1 MASSIATAYIRLL
14 PDATGIVDS
23 VNKELNNSSMAT
35 ASKNTG
41 KKIADGLTTASAK
54 LMPVSLGLT
63 AIGVAGVKSFAEVDK
78 TMVLANKTM
87 GNTAEEAQMLDKAMQ
102 TAASNS
108 VFGMSDAANAVL
120 NFARAGLDAD
130 QAASALAPTMALA
143 AGEGGDLDIVSAG
156 LVGTINS
163 FHGSFDEAS
172 RYTDIFAAACNNSA
186 LNVDSLLSNVS
197 TAAPIFATAG
207 YNVQDLALA
216 MGVMANNNIEASV
229 ASTSLK
235 TGLARLAS
243 PAKEGAAALESLGF
257 RSNDTSAAMEKLQK
271 AENTRDEKAMSLYAK
286 QLKYT
291 ETVEKYGETSSQAA
305 SAKASLVKAENDY
318 NSAVMA
324 VDVLQQS
331 VNGNMTSYGELLV
344 DNNGEMRSFDQV
356 VWMLHDA
363 FSGLSETEQM
373 AAASAIFGKNQMSPW
388 LALINTS
395 SEDVWDLDASLSG
408 SSKSITDFAV
418 KLQNHGTT
426 LNDINGRMEALG
438 ISTDDVEWAFKTCG
452 GSAQNFVE
460 RLDEN
465 SVASYKEITD
475 ALGISMDELQVAM
488 DETIGTTEEM
498 AGAMMSGFGG
508 SIEQVKSGLDV
519 LVWNIGNALAP
530 TILKGIDFIQGLVDK
545 FNALSPAQQ
554 ENIVKFGAIVAAS
567 GPLLGAFGNVI
578 KGVEGISKAYKV
590 LKGIDVASHFSKI
603 LLAGNNLADAITNN
617 VGRAFQWFSSQSTAW
632 GVQIGALGTAA
643 IGVADAIL
651 VAYDVNKLQ
660 EAWSTYHEAL
670 LTHNKEAE
678 QALSNY
684 AKLYEEKGKEVADQ
698 WAQMVYQIDT
708 SGMEMDEAQ
717 KAIAAKVETYWDDV
731 PTNMWDGFKQGWDH
745 YFGSGEGGGII
756 GLGKDA
762 FTGLVNSVKGFLGIN
777 SPSKVFQDIGS
788 NTSLGYYQGFDSEWA
803 KTVLGNVKNLIAQ
816 FPQVFKSLTGTITN
830 VGKEI
835 VGGLSKG
842 ISGAWNSVSSTVSG
856 IVQKI
861 PQFFS
866 NLPQNLSNVGQ
877 NIMGKLSSGMSAAWS
892 KGSSF
897 LSKIG
902 TSIGNAFSK
911 VPASMQTIGSNIST
925 GLSNGISKGSQ
936 YVSEGMKKIS
946 EFIRNFA
953 SGLDKAKDQMV
964 TIGGNLLTGLRNGIV
979 QKANEALGAVKQA
992 ATNVVNTVKGVFGVH
1007 SPSKVFEEIGENLM
1021 EGLAVGIDENGDTV
1035 ETAIT
1040 ALSKNGKDAWGV
1052 GEEIFTAL
1060 VSGVDNGAISLNDS
1074 LEGARKF
1081 VQQFTD
1087 SFKALEDHMG
1097 VIGHN
1102 LMVSLANGIAKGAS
1116 EAASAMSSAIS
1127 LVSSAAG
1134 SSSKSS
1140 TKASKSRTKTTTAA
1154 AKVLTSGSGTTS
1166 GTIIGNTQ
1174 KMIDDGTAKTG
1185 TITGEIIGRTEQMIR
1200 DAQTATG
1207 TLKGIITE
1215 EYEAIQTAAEDMQ
1228 PRASSVVYEPYKSPV
1243 QQASAAETIVSAL
1256 GEQLSKIKVVLDDG
1270 TLVGHMTPGINREL
1284 GTMTYNQ
1291 RREVLA

>member
-23 VNKELNNSSMAT
+23 VNKELNDSKATSASKSAGEKIGAGLSSAASKVMPLSLGVAAIGTAAIKTTMDFDSSMSNVQAISGAT
-35 ASKNTG
+35 AAEMDQLRATAREMGAATSFSASEAGDAMGYMAMAGWKAQDMISG
-41 KKIADGLTTASAK
+41 IPGILSLAEASGEGLATTSDIVTDA
-54 LMPVSLGLT
+54 LT
-63 AIGVAGVKSFAEVDK
+63 A
-78 TMVLANKTM
+78 
-87 GNTAEEAQMLDKAMQ
+87 
-102 TAASNS
+102 
-108 VFGMSDAANAVL
+108 FGMS
-120 NFARAGLDAD
+120 AG
-130 QAASALAPTMALA
+130 Q
-143 AGEGGDLDIVSAG
+143 AGE
-156 LVGTINS
+156 
-163 FHGSFDEAS
+163 
-172 RYTDIFAAACNNSA
+172 
-186 LNVDSLLSNVS
+186 LSN
-197 TAAPIFATAG
+197 I
-207 YNVQDLALA
+207 
-216 MGVMANNNIEASV
+216 
-229 ASTSLK
+229 
-235 TGLARLAS
+235 
-243 PAKEGAAALESLGF
+243 
-257 RSNDTSAAMEKLQK
+257 
-271 AENTRDEKAMSLYAK
+271 
-286 QLKYT
+286 
-291 ETVEKYGETSSQAA
+291 
-305 SAKASLVKAENDY
+305 
-318 NSAVMA
+318 
-324 VDVLQQS
+324 
-331 VNGNMTSYGELLV
+331 
-344 DNNGEMRSFDQV
+344 
-356 VWMLHDA
+356 
-363 FSGLSETEQM
+363 M
-373 AAASAIFGKNQMSPW
+373 AAASSNANTNVSMLGESFKYVAPVAGALGMSADDTAVALGLMANAGIKSSQAGTSLRAALTNLANPSKDMQFAMDKLGISLTNDNGEVKTMAELMDHLREKMAVSSESSKENAVQMALLSDHVAISQKGLQALTGTEQEYAAIMGIGSDAVEAMTQEESNAAIARYLGLDATQAAKLSNEQYEELCHAVGEELITTGKAEQAAAAATIFGKNAMSGM
-388 LALINTS
+388 LAIVNAAPEDYEKLKSAVATSGETFVRTADGSVMPMSKALEQGLEIVEQYDGAAEGMAATMRDNLGGQLTILGSQLQELAISSINTIMPTIR
-395 SEDVWDLDASLSG
+395 DIVGGIQGVVNWLNGLDEGHKNL
-408 SSKSITDFAV
+408 IV
-418 KLQNHGTT
+418 KL
-426 LNDINGRMEALG
+426 
-438 ISTDDVEWAFKTCG
+438 
-452 GSAQNFVE
+452 
-460 RLDEN
+460 
-465 SVASYKEITD
+465 
-475 ALGISMDELQVAM
+475 
-488 DETIGTTEEM
+488 
-498 AGAMMSGFGG
+498 
-508 SIEQVKSGLDV
+508 GL
-519 LVWNIGNALAP
+519 
-530 TILKGIDFIQGLVDK
+530 
-545 FNALSPAQQ
+545 
-554 ENIVKFGAIVAAS
+554 IVAAA
-567 GPLLGAFGNVI
+567 GPVLGTAEKIVT
-578 KGVEGISKAYKV
+578 GVQSISKV
-590 LKGIDVASHFSKI
+590 LKGAGGLISHLGEVPGAFGKVI
-603 LLAGNNLADAITNN
+603 TAGNNMADAVTGA
-617 VGRAFQWFSSQSTAW
+617 VGKAFEWFSSQSTAW
-632 GVQIGALGTAA
+632 GVEIGAFGTAA

-651 VAYDVNKLQ
+651 VAYDVKKLQ

-708 SGMEMDEAQ
+708 SSMSMDEAQ

-762 FTGLVNSVKGFLGIN
+762 FTGLVDSVKGFLGIN

-788 NTSLGYYQGFDSEWA
+788 NTSLGYYQGFNSEWA

-816 FPQVFKSLTGTITN
+816 FPEAFKSLTGTITN

-842 ISGAWNSVSSTVSG
+842 ISGAWSSASNTVSG
-856 IVQKI
+856 IAKKI
-861 PQFFS
+861 PQFFT

-877 NIMGKLSSGMSAAWS
+877 NIMGKLSSGMSTAWS

-1035 ETAIT
+1035 ETAIN

-1060 VSGVDNGAISLNDS
+1060 VSGVDNGAVSLNDS

-1087 SFKALEDHMG
+1087 SFKALENHMG

-1116 EAASAMSSAIS
+1116 EAANAMNSAIN

-1140 TKASKSRTKTTTAA
+1140 TKASKSSTKTTTAA
-1154 AKVLTSGSGTTS
+1154 AKVLTGSGTTS

-1174 KMIDDGTAKTG
+1174 KMIDDGTVKTG

-1207 TLKGIITE
+1207 TLKDIITE
-1215 EYEAIQTAAEDMQ
+1215 EYEAIQTAAEDMH

>member
-23 VNKELNNSSMAT
+23 VNKELNDSKAASASKSAGEKIGAGLSSAASKVMPLSLGVAAIGTAAIKTTMDFDSSMSNVQAISGAT
-35 ASKNTG
+35 A
-41 KKIADGLTTASAK
+41 AEMDQLRTTAREMGAATSFSASEAGDAMGYMAMAGWK
-54 LMPVSLGLT
+54 AQDMISGIPGILSLAEASGEGLATTSDIVTDALT
-63 AIGVAGVKSFAEVDK
+63 A
-78 TMVLANKTM
+78 
-87 GNTAEEAQMLDKAMQ
+87 
-102 TAASNS
+102 
-108 VFGMSDAANAVL
+108 FGMS
-120 NFARAGLDAD
+120 AG
-130 QAASALAPTMALA
+130 Q
-143 AGEGGDLDIVSAG
+143 AGE
-156 LVGTINS
+156 
-163 FHGSFDEAS
+163 
-172 RYTDIFAAACNNSA
+172 
-186 LNVDSLLSNVS
+186 LSN
-197 TAAPIFATAG
+197 I
-207 YNVQDLALA
+207 
-216 MGVMANNNIEASV
+216 
-229 ASTSLK
+229 
-235 TGLARLAS
+235 
-243 PAKEGAAALESLGF
+243 
-257 RSNDTSAAMEKLQK
+257 
-271 AENTRDEKAMSLYAK
+271 
-286 QLKYT
+286 
-291 ETVEKYGETSSQAA
+291 
-305 SAKASLVKAENDY
+305 
-318 NSAVMA
+318 
-324 VDVLQQS
+324 
-331 VNGNMTSYGELLV
+331 
-344 DNNGEMRSFDQV
+344 
-356 VWMLHDA
+356 
-363 FSGLSETEQM
+363 M
-373 AAASAIFGKNQMSPW
+373 AAASSNANTNVSMLGESFKYVAPVAGALGMSADDTAVALGLMANAGIKSSQAGTSLRAALTNLANPSDKMQAAMDRLGISLTNDNGEVKSMAELMDHLREKMAVSSEATRENAIAMALLDGHVGISHKELLALSGAEQEYAAIMGIGSDYVEGMTKEEFKAAAARYLGIDATKAVNLTNEQYEKLCHAVGEELITTGKAEQAAAAATIFGKNAMSGM
-388 LALINTS
+388 LAIVNAAPEDYEKLKNAVATSGETFVRTADGSVMPMSQALEQGLEIVEQYDGAAEGMAATMRDNLGGQLTILGSQLQELAISSINTIMPTIR
-395 SEDVWDLDASLSG
+395 DIVGGIQGVVNWLNGLDEGHKNL
-408 SSKSITDFAV
+408 IV
-418 KLQNHGTT
+418 KL
-426 LNDINGRMEALG
+426 
-438 ISTDDVEWAFKTCG
+438 
-452 GSAQNFVE
+452 
-460 RLDEN
+460 
-465 SVASYKEITD
+465 
-475 ALGISMDELQVAM
+475 
-488 DETIGTTEEM
+488 
-498 AGAMMSGFGG
+498 
-508 SIEQVKSGLDV
+508 GL
-519 LVWNIGNALAP
+519 
-530 TILKGIDFIQGLVDK
+530 
-545 FNALSPAQQ
+545 
-554 ENIVKFGAIVAAS
+554 IVAAS

-617 VGRAFQWFSSQSTAW
+617 VGKAFQWFSSQSTAW
-632 GVQIGALGTAA
+632 GVQIGALGTVA

-651 VAYDVNKLQ
+651 VAYDVKKLQ

-762 FTGLVNSVKGFLGIN
+762 FTGLVDSVEGFLGIN

-788 NTSLGYYQGFDSEWA
+788 NTSLGYYQGFNSEWA

-816 FPQVFKSLTGTITN
+816 FPEAFKSLTGTITN

-861 PQFFS
+861 PQFFT

-877 NIMGKLSSGMSAAWS
+877 NIIGKLSSGMSTAWS

-979 QKANEALGAVKQA
+979 QKANEALGAVRQA

-1060 VSGVDNGAISLNDS
+1060 VSGVDNGAVSLNDS

-1087 SFKALEDHMG
+1087 SFKALENHMG

-1116 EAASAMSSAIS
+1116 EAANAMNSAIS

-1174 KMIDDGTAKTG
+1174 KMIDDGTSKTG

-1207 TLKGIITE
+1207 TLKDIITE